1 MSEVRMNGRFASA
14 GQWLIVV
21 LLSVIAT
28 CLLIEV
34 GFGTSSA
41 RGQISSADGGDIMIV
56 GGQVTKDS
64 YGLYLVDR
72 KNRTICMYQWLPAT
86 RKLRLMAARTF
97 SCDVQLDDY
106 NADRPTPS
114 EVKRLVEENRRLK
127 SKDKNKRAP
136 AP

>member
-1 MSEVRMNGRFASA
+1 MSEVRMNGRFVSA

-41 RGQISSADGGDIMIV
+41 RGQISSADSGDIMVV

-72 KNRTICMYQWLPAT
+72 KNRTICIYQWLPAT
-86 RKLRLMAARTF
+86 RKLRLMAARSF
-97 SCDVQLDDY
+97 SYDVQLDDY

-114 EVKRLVEENRRLK
+114 EVKRLVEENRRL
-127 SKDKNKRAP
+127 SKDKNKDAP